1 MKQKYRQEEEFPEEE
16 LYEEEA
22 YEADFYEE
30 VAYEEEP
37 RWTRAELRRRNR
49 RRRRVVLSAT
59 VITLFFLCGLLFF
72 LLPALLSGE
81 TPSPLAQPPE
91 PPQLTRQQPELSSI
105 EIPDWIDEELLDL
118 GGSRSGVRLEE
129 VNDIAIHYVGNPGT
143 SAEGNRN
150 YFNDPATE
158 VNAHFLI
165 GLDGEIIQCVPLD
178 EKSAATNERNRDT
191 ISIEVCH
198 PDETGQFTDASYQS
212 LVRLCAWLCEELGLD
227 ETHLIRHY
235 DVTGKLCPLYFVDHP
250 EAWEDFCADVG
261 AALRGAA

>member
-1 MKQKYRQEEEFPEEE
+1 MSKDSNKSQGSVWEEFTMSVPYRHLSQEEW
-16 LYEEEA
+16 
-22 YEADFYEE
+22 
-30 VAYEEEP
+30 EP
-37 RWTRAELRRRNR
+37 RPSRLELRRRR
-49 RRRRVVLSAT
+49 RRNRLIILASMGITLLFLVAVLSL
-59 VITLFFLCGLLFF
+59 V
-72 LLPALLSGE
+72 LPWLTSGGTEAPRLSMLP
-81 TPSPLAQPPE
+81 TTKSQD
-91 PPQLTRQQPELSSI
+91 LSSI
-105 EIPDWIDEELLDL
+105 EIPEWIDQELLDL
-118 GGSRSGVRLEE
+118 GGSRSGQALEH
-129 VNDIAIHYVGNPGT
+129 VNDIAVHYVGNPGT

-212 LVRLCAWLCEELGLD
+212 LVKLCAWLCETLDLD

-235 DVTGKLCPLYFVDHP
+235 DVTGKECPLYFVDHP
-250 EAWEDFCADVG
+250 DAWDAFRSDVG
-261 AALRGAA
+261 AALQQAK

>member
-1 MKQKYRQEEEFPEEE
+1 MHSYRPEEIW
-16 LYEEEA
+16 
-22 YEADFYEE
+22 
-30 VAYEEEP
+30 EEP
-37 RWTRAELRRRNR
+37 GLTHAELRRRRRQR
-49 RRRRVVLSAT
+49 RRIVLVTMLITCFVLFAAIFLVLPNLFSGGAELPSLPVLPQTARRAQDLSA
-59 VITLFFLCGLLFF
+59 
-72 LLPALLSGE
+72 
-81 TPSPLAQPPE
+81 
-91 PPQLTRQQPELSSI
+91 I

-212 LVRLCAWLCEELGLD
+212 LVRLCAWLCGELGLD
-227 ETHLIRHY
+227 ETNLIRHY

-250 EAWEDFCADVG
+250 DAWEAFRADVG
-261 AALRGAA
+261 DALRAEN